1 MATAKEPQPRIWIYS
16 QGILTCMRQGSPR
29 LEWDHSLTPNG
40 MVYVKTDKASKCGYN
55 AFWGRTPEQAL
66 DKANECTEQRIRR
79 LESDIRELRGTLVK
93 MGPGCTVQ
101 KKEPRG

>member
-1 MATAKEPQPRIWIYS
+1 
-16 QGILTCMRQGSPR
+16 MRQGSPR
-29 LEWDHSLTPNG
+29 LEWDHNLTPNG

-66 DKANECTEQRIRR
+66 EKANECTEQRIRR
-79 LESDIRELRGTLVK
+79 LESDIRELKGTLVK

-101 KKEPRG
+101 KKEPRK